1 MNFRPH
7 KFPIVNILGEINTSP
22 LLFHTC
28 AHTYTH
34 TLKLQNTCKQP
45 EINKQNL
52 VECYTKGP
60 LLSLTFSPWF
70 SDTDIY

>member
-28 AHTYTH
+28 AHTYIQVAPFPFL
-34 TLKLQNTCKQP
+34 LKWC
-45 EINKQNL
+45 
-52 VECYTKGP
+52 CTKE
-60 LLSLTFSPWF
+60 LLLKEEAELC
-70 SDTDIY
+70 

>member
-45 EINKQNL
+45 EINKQNTPK
-52 VECYTKGP
+52 VE
-60 LLSLTFSPWF
+60 
-70 SDTDIY
+70 